1 MATHS
6 PIPVAAVEF
15 NPELFELDRNI
26 TGACAMIEEAASN
39 GAKII
44 VLPEAALCG
53 MDYPDLDAY
62 LPYLDTIPGKAT
74 DAIAEI
80 TKRNH
85 CYVAIGI
92 AEIDAD
98 TGMTYNAGAL
108 IGPDGYIGKYRKTG
122 TNLTDVMTFKPG
134 NAGYPVFKTE
144 FGTLAMLI
152 CYDDTY
158 WEPGRVA
165 ALKGANIICHMVA
178 SGRGLTTGPEKTVV
192 DATNHSTIATVQEW
206 CAWSGSALISTD
218 RNNSESNPITGM
230 TAWYG
235 GASSIWQADGTLTAM
250 SATTTPDVLS
260 TNPGTI
266 LYADIDPRLFDNS
279 QRATFA
285 DRRPELYG
293 DLGFFR
299 SPIDQLASLEAH
311 EVSSHALQYAIASG
325 DFDGNVAV
333 ADNFITQL
341 ENQQLVNSLVVLP
354 AFSFTGIPSTPNDAQ
369 AWAEAG
375 SGRTTQTLSNFAIR
389 LNAHV
394 VGSHVESEGD
404 QLFHTVLLFGPDG
417 KLVGRYR
424 QTHLEDSIRAWA
436 TAGNDLPVFATSIG
450 RIGLLTCADTR
461 FPEAAG
467 VLCVRRA
474 DIIAIPTHWDGSY
487 GGWLHD
493 AEGLFA
499 HSYPQNTMV
508 FWYSIAKSMQAFT
521 VVANT
526 ISQNGLGSSGVF
538 TLNPVNS
545 DAPVVGSTDAP
556 EIVSMSFT
564 TLGEKLCWIN
574 QAFLIAGRRADLA
587 VPLTLPVDS
596 VAFQRWHESTGFDM
610 NAWAAY
616 GQ

>member
-1 MATHS
+1 MKAHA
-6 PIPVAAVEF
+6 PIHVAAVEF
-15 NPELFELDRNI
+15 NPELFELERNI
-26 TGACAMIEEAASN
+26 TAACSMIEEAAGN

-44 VLPEAALCG
+44 VLPEASLCG
-53 MDYPDLDAY
+53 MDYPDLEAY

-74 DAIAEI
+74 SAIAAI
-80 TKRNH
+80 TKQH
-85 CYVAIGI
+85 KCYAAIGI
-92 AEIDAD
+92 AEIDAE

-122 TNLTDVMTFKPG
+122 TNLTDVMAFKPG
-134 NAGYPVFKTE
+134 NAGYPVFHTE
-144 FGTLAMLI
+144 YGTIAMLI
-152 CYDDTY
+152 CYDDTF

-178 SGRGLTTGPEKTVV
+178 SGRGLTTGPDQAVV

-206 CAWSGSALISTD
+206 CAWSGTALISAD
-218 RNNSESNPITGM
+218 RNNSESNPISGM
-230 TAWYG
+230 TVWYG
-235 GASSIWQADGTLTAM
+235 GASSIWQADGTLTVM
-250 SATTTPDVLS
+250 GATTTSDVPS

-266 LYADIDPRLFDNS
+266 VYGDIDPRLFDNP

-299 SPIDQLASLEAH
+299 SPIDQLASIEAH
-311 EVSSHALQYAIASG
+311 DVSAHALQYPIAQG
-325 DFDGNVAV
+325 DVDSNIAR
-333 ADNFITQL
+333 ADAFISQL
-341 ENQQLVNSLVVLP
+341 ETQQLVNALVVLP
-354 AFSFTGIPSTPNDAQ
+354 AFSFTGMPSTPDDAQ
-369 AWAEAG
+369 AWAEAA
-375 SGRTTQTLSNFAIR
+375 SGRTTQVLSNFAIR
-389 LNAHV
+389 INGYV
-394 VGSHVESEGD
+394 VGSHIERDGD
-404 QLFHTVLLFGPDG
+404 QLFHSVVLLGPDG

-424 QTHLEDSIRAWA
+424 QTHVDDSMRTWA
-436 TAGNDLPVFATSIG
+436 TAGDDLPVFATAIG

-474 DIIAIPTHWDGSY
+474 DIIAIPTHWDGGY

-499 HSYPQNTMV
+499 HAYPENTMI
-508 FWYSIAKSMQAFT
+508 FWYSIAKCMQAFT

-526 ISQNGLGSSGVF
+526 VSDGCLGSSGIF

-545 DAPVVGSTDAP
+545 DAPVVGSKDGT
-556 EIVSMSFT
+556 EIVSMSFK
-564 TLGEKLCWIN
+564 TLGEQLTWIN
-574 QAFLIAGRRADLA
+574 QAYLIAGRRADLA
-587 VPLTLPVDS
+587 VPLTLPTNSKSFTQWRDS
-596 VAFQRWHESTGFDM
+596 PGFDL